1 MGMTAMRKT
10 STPMPPI
17 QCVKLRQNRPER
29 DRLSM
34 SFRIEAPVVVKPE
47 TVSKN
52 ASMKRGISPLIT
64 KGSEPSSDIASHD
77 RPTQAKP
84 SRAYISRELGRKS
97 SSVPPQSAVSRI
109 VTTKGTGLSPQTSA
123 VSSGS
128 SISAARISST
138 RPRI

>member
-1 MGMTAMRKT
+1 MRAVCLARGTSLPTVGPGTSARMMCIERSPLMGMTAMRKT

-77 RPTQAKP
+77 RPTQEKP
-84 SRAYISRELGRKS
+84 SRA
-97 SSVPPQSAVSRI
+97 
-109 VTTKGTGLSPQTSA
+109 
-123 VSSGS
+123 
-128 SISAARISST
+128 
-138 RPRI
+138 